1 MLLIYFL
8 INFVINPTKIYLNL
22 DKPNDKIIH
31 MAVTLRNN
39 LEKNISGMFPGIYR
53 KLFSYKRLSKEL
65 QFLYTKELYW

>member
-53 KLFSYKRLSKEL
+53 K
-65 QFLYTKELYW
+65 